1 MTSSL
6 ENYQANSYAAP
17 KTRPSTI
24 FASTVANRVNPA
36 LAALKRHTF
45 GHIVA
50 RTNISQVENLVE
62 KYNQAEREGRSTVSN
77 RAIEAFGLEVFGT
90 LGYPFK
96 VNDESE
102 LWRYHD
108 VMQEGRFDANLRLI
122 SKYTD
127 HEFELIT
134 KTAKQILSFSER
146 HLPIRNSGKRALTRS
161 LYQYQLIMKNRPH
174 DGPLKILEIGPGSGY
189 LGLLLANDGHQYFA
203 MDAAQAFYLYQKK
216 LWSDIYGSDYFDY
229 SESSSR
235 PDSAKVTHIP
245 WWRFANLAIPLP
257 EVDIVTVNHALA
269 EMHENAVKTIFA
281 RLYAMWGDDDK
292 KLVIAESLG
301 YDYFKRTNIMFT
313 NICKLGFVYKRNQID
328 LYTWRPNKAKAQA
341 ELANAMKSPTP
352 LSYLKKRAL
361 KIAVIAL
368 KNPLGANLAK
378 LIGRGPRHQATVD
391 KTVYLQTKP
400 LRDFFENLVANER
413 TPDEIFLKPMAEDII

>member
-1 MTSSL
+1 M
-6 ENYQANSYAAP
+6 
-17 KTRPSTI
+17 
-24 FASTVANRVNPA
+24 
-36 LAALKRHTF
+36 
-45 GHIVA
+45 
-50 RTNISQVENLVE
+50 ENLVE

-127 HEFELIT
+127 HEFDLIT

-146 HLPIRNSGKRALTRS
+146 HLPIRNSGKHALTRS

-189 LGLLLANDGHQYFA
+189 LALLLANDGHQYFA

-229 SESSSR
+229 SESSLR
-235 PDSAKVTHIP
+235 PENAKVTHIP

-257 EVDIVTVNHALA
+257 EVDIVTINHALA
-269 EMHENAVKTIFA
+269 EMHENAVKTIFS
-281 RLYAMWGDDDK
+281 RMYTMWGDDDK
-292 KLVIAESLG
+292 KLVIAENLG
-301 YDYFKRTNIMFT
+301 YDFFKRTHIMFD
-313 NICKLGFVYKRNQID
+313 NICARGFARDADWRGVHI
-328 LYTWRPNKAKAQA
+328 WRPNKAKAQA
-341 ELANAMKSPTP
+341 QQVAATKKQTLFIRLRRRAIKVIVFV
-352 LSYLKKRAL
+352 LKT
-361 KIAVIAL
+361 
-368 KNPLGANLAK
+368 PLGASLAK
-378 LIGRGPRHQATVD
+378 AIGRGPRHQSVADTSTD
-391 KTVYLQTKP
+391 TQTKP
-400 LRDFFENLVANER
+400 LRDFFEKLIADEK
-413 TPDEIFLKPMAEDII
+413 TPDENFLTQIGKTKY